1 MSAPV
6 CERYMALAKEHD
18 LHPAQMAL
26 AFCLSRPFM
35 ASAII
40 GATTM
45 EQLKT
50 NIAAASITL
59 SDEVK
64 QGIFDIYSDYPI
76 PM

>member
-1 MSAPV
+1 V
-6 CERYMALAKEHD
+6 CELYVALAKEHD
-18 LHPAQMAL
+18 LHPAQLAL

-50 NIAAASITL
+50 NLAAADVTFT
-59 SDEVK
+59 EEMK
-64 QGIFDIYSDYPI
+64 QGIQDIYQDYPM